1 MDFLC
6 HHEFISGSY
15 QLDTKASR
23 WSDAETP
30 GRGIKSRFDIV
41 STDFAASSG

>member
-6 HHEFISGSY
+6 HPEFISGSY
-15 QLDTKASR
+15 QLGIQASS
-23 WSDAETP
+23 WQDAETP

>member
-1 MDFLC
+1 MPT
-6 HHEFISGSY
+6 EFGYFENLPVGNETLIW
-15 QLDTKASR
+15 LDP
-23 WSDAETP
+23 ETP